1 VIELYKRR
9 KRIKMKKAIFFK
21 SQKSYLLLLLV
32 VLFIFLLNF
41 RIFSFDKGFA
51 KDTEDYNNSYNSIS
65 EIIEFYSDIEE
76 IEYYKNP
83 LEFLNSNSKEFY
95 IIIKTETKGL
105 FIILGTENDIST
117 LKAFGIL
124 NTNLSPEYYTPI
136 SIYIYLIVSLLII
149 FMALKKKKT

>member
-1 VIELYKRR
+1 MRFVPVVLVPVR
-9 KRIKMKKAIFFK
+9 FVPVV
-21 SQKSYLLLLLV
+21 LLLV

-149 FMALKKKKT
+149 FMALKKKKA